1 MEETK
6 FVAVASGSLICEED
20 RSPNSTNNLKP
31 EVKNGP
37 YILHIWSLGIPTHP
51 QIFTLHPE
59 ASAML

>member
-6 FVAVASGSLICEED
+6 FVAVASGSLIREED

-37 YILHIWSLGIPTHP
+37 IHTTHMV
-51 QIFTLHPE
+51 FRHPYTSPDIHF
-59 ASAML
+59 AS